1 MTGKNLTPC
10 SEIKKEGTDVIL
22 IDFEPDK
29 GNVIVCDCVGIL
41 KERHSDIEGKMA
53 KQKMRTN
60 WKKKS
65 TKCRMVFR
73 TEVELSNGK
82 TEILQVVSDPISC
95 TQLPGTPEILK
106 MSLTSCDP
114 CGGEELWMIGKN
126 FMKDSVVIFQVSAW
140 LCRQSPHI
148 RIPAATKFFFYLLF
162 LLLLLSC
169 FPALLQSCQTTP
181 STSTRRLQPTRLP
194 SSGSTR

>member
-1 MTGKNLTPC
+1 MKLTVTSRNKYKNILFLLFQACRVTGKNLTPC
-10 SEIKKEGTDVIL
+10 TEIKKEGTDVIL

-41 KERHSDIEGKMA
+41 KERHSDIEGKMV

-73 TEVELSNGK
+73 TEVELANGK

-106 MSLTSCDP
+106 MSLSSCDP

-126 FMKDSVVIFQVSAW
+126 FMKDSVVIFQVSPAVPAVSRQCNAYTDAVK
-140 LCRQSPHI
+140 LRQSVTI
-148 RIPAATKFFFYLLF
+148 KSF
-162 LLLLLSC
+162 LR
-169 FPALLQSCQTTP
+169 TP
-181 STSTRRLQPTRLP
+181 LNTC
-194 SSGSTR
+194 

>member
-1 MTGKNLTPC
+1 MKLTVTSRNKYKNILFLLFQACRVTGQNLTPC
-10 SEIKKEGTDVIL
+10 TEIKKEGTDVIL

-41 KERHSDIEGKMA
+41 KERHSDIEGKMV

-73 TEVELSNGK
+73 TEVELANGK

-106 MSLTSCDP
+106 MSLSSCDP

-126 FMKDSVVIFQVSAW
+126 FMKDSVVIFQVSPAVPAVSRQCNAYTDAVK
-140 LCRQSPHI
+140 LRQSVTI
-148 RIPAATKFFFYLLF
+148 KSF
-162 LLLLLSC
+162 LR
-169 FPALLQSCQTTP
+169 TP
-181 STSTRRLQPTRLP
+181 LNTC
-194 SSGSTR
+194 